1 MWSRKTPLSIRRKVR
16 FQLMWRMCKAIN
28 TLARLR
34 RAWGGGVKNGNAD
47 CCFSS
52 CSVTIAAQCAQR
64 NEAGRSLWL
73 AVLPLFLLSSCMCK
87 HFIPQALGVSKKL
100 LETPPPPLSRH
111 DNRSS
116 IIVHMHGGGQMNP
129 LTREPTQHVKKWAVH
144 LCERWVSHGPD
155 GPQEGVTGTD
165 CTEFE
170 SLYCSHP
177 LIIESESG
185 S

>member
-16 FQLMWRMCKAIN
+16 FQLMWRMGKAIN
-28 TLARLR
+28 TFARLR
-34 RAWGGGVKNGNAD
+34 QACGGGGENGNAD

-73 AVLPLFLLSSCMCK
+73 AVLPLFLLSWCMSK
-87 HFIPQALGVSKKL
+87 HFIPRALGVSKKL
-100 LETPPPPLSRH
+100 LTTPPPSTH

-116 IIVHMHGGGQMNP
+116 IIVHMHGGANEPSNTRANATCEEMSCSP
-129 LTREPTQHVKKWAVH
+129 LWKMSITGA
-144 LCERWVSHGPD
+144 RWSAR
-155 GPQEGVTGTD
+155 GVTGTD
-165 CTEFE
+165 CTECE

-177 LIIESESG
+177 LIVENKSG